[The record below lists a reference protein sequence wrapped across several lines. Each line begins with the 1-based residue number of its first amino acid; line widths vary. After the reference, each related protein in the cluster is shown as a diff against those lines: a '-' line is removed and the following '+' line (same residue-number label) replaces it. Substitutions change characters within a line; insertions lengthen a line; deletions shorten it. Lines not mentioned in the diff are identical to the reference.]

1 MEIENTNIFFFPF
14 AEPKEMTLGET
25 ASSILARRIP
35 DFLCICLNSGEE
47 ERVGMLEIR
56 AANEQGEPTG
66 DWARFREEPSWE
78 EALFLLPNPQNSIA
92 ISGSIRGLTAEIL
105 TLSLS
110 IHFGAEAGKTE
121 EFLWKVD
128 LGDPSTSFFALAKKL
143 GRILGIKIP
152 NKLEESQKTRD
163 PEAFWHFLRGLDGA
177 ASLDPNFL
185 SPVDAVESLKPF
197 IKALQIDPSFGLSLN
212 RLFGAIH
219 EAWDSHILHEKEAL
233 ELFDQA
239 LEAHPEDS
247 ESVTGIGE
255 FLAAHNETQRA
266 EAWLQVAVEVGDPP
280 PAASL
285 ESLGILLAN
294 RGETVR
300 ARNLWRSAVHLD
312 GHPDFFAHLARLAFL
327 ENNYDEA
334 WDKVL
339 RGLRRIYERSLHPSE
354 WGQEAHRGGVLLRY
368 LGEHLEEILD
378 RKDPKH
384 LPPEDVKEILLDLTR
399 QIHEPEDR
407 LDLGICLSILGTVE
421 EAKHALRASIPHV
434 EDPDRRD
441 LGCQYLGRLLFPN
454 FDQELKRTLAVRD
467 LGEEAQAAQNF
478 LSAVAKEIPQCWVAI
493 AQLGKLACLRKDW
506 ELALSYYKRA
516 TFLRRDRKELY
527 SQLSLC
533 HFRCGEMDDALV
545 AIREA
550 MDIEPE
556 DAGIH
561 ADYAL
566 LLHRM
571 GFEDEARDAID
582 IAELLE
588 PEHPTVKRVL
598 DILGEDFKP
607 PRDGD

>member
-1 MEIENTNIFFFPF
+1 MEMENTNIFFFPF
-14 AEPKEMTLGET
+14 AEPKEMTLGDT

-47 ERVGMLEIR
+47 DRVGMLEIR
-56 AANEQGEPTG
+56 AANEEGEPTG
-66 DWARFREEPSWE
+66 DWARFREEPTWE
-78 EALFLLPNPQNSIA
+78 EALYLLPDPQHSIA
-92 ISGSIRGLTAEIL
+92 ISGSIRGLTSEA
-105 TLSLS
+105 LSLS
-110 IHFGAEAGKTE
+110 LSVHFGTPPGKSE
-121 EFLWKVD
+121 DIRWKVD
-128 LGDPSTSFFALAKKL
+128 LGDPSASFLALAKKL
-143 GRILGIKIP
+143 GGILNIRVP
-152 NKLEESQKTRD
+152 NHLEESQRTND
-163 PEAFWHFLRGLDGA
+163 PEAFWHFLKGLDGA

-185 SPVDAVESLKPF
+185 SPVDAVESLQPF
-197 IKALQIDPSFGLSLN
+197 IQALKIDPSFGLSLN

-219 EAWDSHILHEKEAL
+219 EAWDSHILHDKEAL

-239 LEAHPEDS
+239 LEARPEDS
-247 ESVTGIGE
+247 ESITGIGE
-255 FLAAHNETQRA
+255 FLAAHNENQRA
-266 EAWLQVAVEVGDPP
+266 EAWLQVAVDVGDPP

-327 ENNYDEA
+327 EKNYDEA

-368 LGEHLEEILD
+368 LGEHLEEILSK
-378 RKDPKH
+378 KDPKNH
-384 LPPEDVKEILLDLTR
+384 PPEDVKEILLDFTK
-399 QIHEPEDR
+399 QIQEPEDR
-407 LDLGICLSILGTVE
+407 LDLGICLCLLGEEE
-421 EAKHALRASIPHV
+421 EAKRALRASIPHV

-441 LGCQYLGRLLFPN
+441 LGCQFLGQLLFPN
-454 FDQELKRTLAVRD
+454 FEKEIKRTLSVNQ

-478 LSAVAKEIPQCWVAI
+478 LLATTKELPQLWPAI

-506 ELALSYYKRA
+506 EHALSYYKRA

-527 SQLSLC
+527 AQLSLC
-533 HFRCGEMDDALV
+533 HFRCGEMEEALT

-550 MDIEPE
+550 LDLEPE
-556 DAGIH
+556 DPGIQ

-571 GFEDEARDAID
+571 GFEEEASDAIE
-582 IAELLE
+582 IAELLD
-588 PEHPTVKRVL
+588 PEHPSVKRVL
-598 DILGEDFKP
+598 EILEKDGNN
-607 PRDGD
+607 DGDD